1 VTRSDGGRVSV
12 LACSLALMVS
22 VERDEGRQVRD
33 IHLHAGGQGF
43 WVARMAARLG
53 AEVTLVTALGGE
65 PGVALEALV
74 RSEGLGLTAVESAS
88 PNAVWISDDEEG
100 EIATVA
106 ELPSPSLARHEAD
119 GLFNALLAAGL
130 ESDVTVLTGSP
141 PGVLAAER
149 YTGLAHDLHALDG
162 RVLADLSGDQLAAS
176 LDGGVDAVKVAH
188 DEMIAA
194 GLAAGETARS
204 LLSGARKMRKR
215 GADWVLVS
223 RAEKPLL
230 ADLDGRR
237 VEVGIPAF
245 HPVNHRGA
253 GDSMTGATA
262 AGMAAG
268 LSPEEI
274 LRLAVAAAA
283 LNVTRH
289 GLGSGDSEA
298 IGRLAARVDVSDWP
312 SR

>member
-1 VTRSDGGRVSV
+1 MTRSDGGRVSV

-22 VERDEGRQVRD
+22 VERDEERQVSD

-53 AEVTLVTALGGE
+53 AEVTLVSTLGGE

-74 RSEGLGLTAVESAS
+74 RSEGLDLRAVESAS
-88 PNAVWISDDEEG
+88 PNAVWISGDEEG
-100 EIATVA
+100 ETATMA
-106 ELPSPSLARHEAD
+106 ELPAPSLARHEAD

-130 ESDVTVLTGSP
+130 ECEVTVLTGSP
-141 PGVLAAER
+141 PGVLSAER

-162 RVLADLSGDQLAAS
+162 RVLADLSGDQLAAA

-194 GLAAGETARS
+194 GFAAGETARS
-204 LLSGARKMRKR
+204 LLSGARKMRER

-223 RAEKPLL
+223 REEKPLL

-237 VEVGIPAF
+237 VEVGTPAF

-268 LSPEEI
+268 ISPEET
-274 LRLAVAAAA
+274 LRLAVAAGA

-298 IGRLAARVDVSDWP
+298 IRRLAAQVEVSDWP
-312 SR
+312 PR

>member
-1 VTRSDGGRVSV
+1 MSV

-22 VERDEGRQVRD
+22 VERDEERRVSD

-53 AEVTLVTALGGE
+53 AEVTIVSALGGE

-74 RSEGLGLTAVESAS
+74 REEGLGLKSVESAS
-88 PNAVWISDDEEG
+88 PNAVWISDDAEG
-100 EIATVA
+100 ETATVA
-106 ELPSPSLARHEAD
+106 ELPPPGLARHEAD

-130 ESDVTVLTGSP
+130 ECEVTVLTGSP

-162 RVLADLSGDQLAAS
+162 RVLADLSGDQLGAA

-188 DEMIAA
+188 DEMISA
-194 GLAAGETARS
+194 GFAAGESARS
-204 LLSGARKMRKR
+204 LLSGARKMRER
-215 GADWVLVS
+215 GAEWVLVS

-230 ADLDGRR
+230 ADLGGRR
-237 VEVGIPAF
+237 VEVRTPAF

-253 GDSMTGATA
+253 GDSMTGAAA

-268 LSPEEI
+268 RPAEEI
-274 LRLAVAAAA
+274 LRLSVAAAA

-298 IGRLAARVDVSDWP
+298 IERLAARVDVRDWP
-312 SR
+312 SRRPAA

>member
-1 VTRSDGGRVSV
+1 MSV

-22 VERDEGRQVRD
+22 VERDEKRQVRD

-53 AEVTLVTALGGE
+53 AEVTVVSALGGE
-65 PGVALEALV
+65 PGIALEALV
-74 RSEGLGLTAVESAS
+74 RAEGLGLKSVESAS

-106 ELPSPSLARHEAD
+106 ELPPPNLARHEAD
-119 GLFNALLAAGL
+119 GLSNALLAAGL
-130 ESDVTVLTGSP
+130 ECEVTVLTGSP
-141 PGVLAAER
+141 PGVLAAES

-162 RVLADLSGDQLAAS
+162 RVLADLSGDQLGAA
-176 LDGGVDAVKVAH
+176 LEGGVDAVKVAH

-204 LLSGARKMRKR
+204 LMSGARKMRRR
-215 GADWVLVS
+215 GATWVLVS
-223 RAEKPLL
+223 REEKPLL

-237 VEVGIPAF
+237 VEVRTPAF

-253 GDSMTGATA
+253 GDSMTGAAA

-268 LSPEEI
+268 RPAEEI

-298 IGRLAARVDVSDWP
+298 IERLAARVDVSDWP